1 MKTGDT
7 YMYLPEE
14 AILRVNKIE
23 EDTVFMV
30 PVIPADKGRLRFLWS
45 GKKGYPFRIDHVE
58 NEQGPFKKV
67 RQ

>member
-1 MKTGDT
+1 
-7 YMYLPEE
+7 MYLPEE
-14 AILRVNKIE
+14 VVLRVNKIE
-23 EDTVFMV
+23 GDTVFMG
-30 PVIPADKGRLRFLWS
+30 PKYRCLWFLWS

>member
-1 MKTGDT
+1 MKVGDT

-14 AILRVNKIE
+14 VILRVNKIE
-23 EDTVFMV
+23 GDAVFMG
-30 PVIPADKGRLRFLWS
+30 PKYRRLRFLWS
-45 GKKGYPFRIDHVE
+45 DKKGYPFRIDHVE